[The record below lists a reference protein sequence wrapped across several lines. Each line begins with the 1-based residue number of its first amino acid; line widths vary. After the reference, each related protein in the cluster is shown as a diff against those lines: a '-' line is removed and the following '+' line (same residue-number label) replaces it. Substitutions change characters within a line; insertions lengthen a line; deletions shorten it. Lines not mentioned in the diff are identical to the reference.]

1 VSHPL
6 SPPPA
11 LTLPAAFASEGL
23 SLWPAGAADLAF
35 ERALFE
41 TARTDAALL
50 AAWPEDVRRPFL
62 DQQFQAQTVYYA
74 RAYPNAERS
83 IILSHTEPI
92 GRLILDRS
100 GETWTLV
107 DVALVPAWRG
117 KGIGG
122 ALVGT
127 ILSAAATAGARV
139 SLSVEVLNPARS
151 LYERLGFVVIEEAIP
166 HLSMQWKPQAQS
178 NTA

>member
-23 SLWPAGAADLAF
+23 SLRPASDADLAF

-41 TARTDAALL
+41 TARTDAALM
-50 AAWPEDVRRPFL
+50 APWPEDVRRPFL
-62 DQQFQAQTVYYA
+62 DQQFHFQTVHYA
-74 RAYPNAERS
+74 RAYPDAERS
-83 IILSHTEPI
+83 IVLSQAEPI
-92 GRLILDRS
+92 GRLILDRP
-100 GETWTLV
+100 GGTWTLV
-107 DVALVPAWRG
+107 DIALMPAWRS

-122 ALVGT
+122 ALVAA
-127 ILSAAATAGARV
+127 ILAAAATAGARV
-139 SLSVEVLNPARS
+139 SLSVEAINPARA
-151 LYERLGFVVIEEAIP
+151 LYERLGFVVVEEQLP
-166 HLSMQWKPQAQS
+166 HLVMEWRGQAQL